1 MIVIIRVYFYNYKDS
16 DLGETID
23 IIIIMVA
30 IILCSAFV
38 YFGIYSMDDFD
49 VYNKKIQNKLDE
61 NYKICLLVSNNK
73 ATIKKE
79 DCGKEST
86 WLIVSQQYLS
96 KNTAIYTNTYNKNV
110 RAIKKAEEHK
120 TLIKQ
125 AKWLIYFGGAEE
137 DKYAYTI

>member
-1 MIVIIRVYFYNYKDS
+1 MIVIIRVHFCIYKDS
-16 DLGETID
+16 ALGETID

-30 IILCSAFV
+30 IILCSAFA

-49 VYNKKIQNKLDE
+49 ADNKKIQNKLDE
-61 NYKICLLVSNNK
+61 NYKICLLVSNNR

-96 KNTAIYTNTYNKNV
+96 KNTAIYTDTYNKNV

-137 DKYAYTI
+137 DNYVYTI

>member
-1 MIVIIRVYFYNYKDS
+1 MIVIIRVHFYSDKDS
-16 DLGETID
+16 ALIETID

-30 IILCSAFV
+30 IILCSAFG
-38 YFGIYSMDDFD
+38 YFGIYSIDDFD
-49 VYNKKIQNKLDE
+49 ADNKKIQNKLDE

-96 KNTAIYTNTYNKNV
+96 KNTAIYTDTYNKNV

-137 DKYAYTI
+137 DNYVYTI

>member
-1 MIVIIRVYFYNYKDS
+1 MIVIIREHFCICKDS

-86 WLIVSQQYLS
+86 
-96 KNTAIYTNTYNKNV
+96 
-110 RAIKKAEEHK
+110 
-120 TLIKQ
+120 
-125 AKWLIYFGGAEE
+125 
-137 DKYAYTI
+137 